1 MANNRIIEN
10 SIKYSAKGA
19 KIIYFSTMSVYGE
32 PRPERFFNR
41 PGAYG
46 KEKLHGERYAIRMGR
61 KYGKQVFVLRLG
73 HVCGDLQNITYKIRE
88 IIKAGSVYMPSDGQ
102 ILSNT
107 IYTATIAEAIC
118 NIASGLEQPG
128 VYDLMCVPQ
137 WAWRDVYGYE
147 ANRIGQILQVENIG
161 EPKRKR
167 LIAFFKRLPKQ
178 LISAMI
184 TNAFI
189 KEAGNKILSRMPEN
203 LNMCIKASYSKARA
217 KGEIAGLSS
226 RQMSH
231 SALSWDPVGSKY
243 LASLSKTKDLLE
255 KKNLFKIPERI
266 ASKAF
271 PPDIPY
277 YAF

>member
-1 MANNRIIEN
+1 ME
-10 SIKYSAKGA
+10 SQGL
-19 KIIYFSTMSVYGE
+19 
-32 PRPERFFNR
+32 RF
-41 PGAYG
+41 
-46 KEKLHGERYAIRMGR
+46 AIRMGR

-88 IIKAGSVYMPSDGQ
+88 IIKAGPVYMPSDGQ

-137 WAWRDVYGYE
+137 WKWRDVYGYE
-147 ANRIGQILQVENIG
+147 ANCIGQILQAENIG

-167 LIAFFKRLPKQ
+167 LSSFFKGLPKQ
-178 LISAMI
+178 LIRAMI
-184 TNAFI
+184 TNSFI
-189 KEAGNKILSRMPEN
+189 KDVGNKVLSRMPEN
-203 LNMCIKASYSKARA
+203 LNMRTKAFYSKARA
-217 KGEIAGLSS
+217 KAEIAELSS

-231 SALSWDPVGSKY
+231 SALSWDPVGNKF
-243 LASLSKTKDLLE
+243 LTSLSKTKDLLE
-255 KKNLFKIPERI
+255 TESQFKIPKWA